1 MLRHSGKSIPQT
13 AWISLGFA
21 FFLAGC
27 AQPTVVVTPTNPTG
41 PSAQPTRQALVLSV
55 PIDPT
60 RPSLATQIDAFGETV
75 TGQANVG
82 PQTSPTVQPTVSSTA
97 MTLDVTGSTLFTTN
111 SDGTLSSVG
120 VGGQALQSKNVK
132 TSSLPGGAVAAS
144 VFAQLNAVYVAEPTR
159 NAVAVLIGTPAAVKT
174 EIPVGANPV
183 YIVGTAS
190 GQRIFAVSQAANN
203 VTAIETST
211 NTITATLPVG
221 AGPVFGVETT
231 NARRA
236 FIVNKDG
243 NSVTVIDSQQSLVQQ
258 TIPVGTAPVWADID
272 TTGNQLIVANSGSNS
287 VTIINIALD
296 VFGNNAPGFGTAVT
310 VPVGPNPVAVSVLQD
325 GTRAYTANQADG
337 SISVVN
343 LQSKTLSHNI
353 ALPPANGHPTS
364 IVATTGSPKGLVFV
378 TSPDSQLLSII
389 RTDTDSLDASLQVNG
404 AGATVRV
411 TAP

>member
-1 MLRHSGKSIPQT
+1 
-13 AWISLGFA
+13 
-21 FFLAGC
+21 
-27 AQPTVVVTPTNPTG
+27 V
-41 PSAQPTRQALVLSV
+41 VLSV

-60 RPSLATQIDAFGETV
+60 RPALATQVDVFGETV

-82 PQTSPTVQPTVSSTA
+82 PQASPTLQPTVSSTA
-97 MTLDVTGSTLFTTN
+97 LSLDAAGSPLYTTN
-111 SDGTLSSVG
+111 SDGTVSSAP
-120 VGGQALQSKNVK
+120 VGGQGLQTKNVK

-144 VFAQLNAVYVAEPTR
+144 IFAQTSALYAAEPTR
-159 NAVAVLIGTPAAVKT
+159 NAVAVLIGSPAAVKT
-174 EIPVGANPV
+174 EIPVGTNPV
-183 YIVGTAS
+183 YIVGTAG
-190 GQRIFAVSQAANN
+190 GQRIFAVSQAANT
-203 VTAIETST
+203 VTAIETSS

-221 AGPVFGVETT
+221 AGPVYGVETA

-236 FIVNKDG
+236 FIVNKAG
-243 NSVTVIDSQQSLVQQ
+243 NSVTVIDAQQSQVQQ
-258 TIPVGTAPVWADID
+258 TIPVGVAPVWADID
-272 TTGNQLIVANSGSNS
+272 ITGNQLIVANSGSNS

-337 SISVVN
+337 SVSVVN

-353 ALPPANGHPTS
+353 ALPAANGHPTS
-364 IVATTGSPKGLVFV
+364 IAAATGSPKGLVFL

-404 AGATVRV
+404 AGAAVRL
-411 TAP
+411 TSQ